1 MKNFKHYVAPI
12 VIAIVLIAFLVLM
25 AYGFTKIPDIELWLK
40 IILLLVPSALS
51 VVSIGVCL
59 QRIKEIKETKDDD
72 ISNY

>member
-59 QRIKEIKETKDDD
+59 QRIKEIKVTKDDD